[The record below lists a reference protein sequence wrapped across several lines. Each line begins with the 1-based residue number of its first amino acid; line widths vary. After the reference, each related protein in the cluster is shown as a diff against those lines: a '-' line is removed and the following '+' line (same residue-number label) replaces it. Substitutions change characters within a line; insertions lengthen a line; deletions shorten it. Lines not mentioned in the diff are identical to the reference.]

1 MMVEAI
7 KRNVKE
13 GTRLM
18 GNTQT
23 TVNCCS
29 TINKLHSIH
38 LWLISIMFYQLVQS
52 EH

>member
-1 MMVEAI
+1 
-7 KRNVKE
+7 
-13 GTRLM
+13 M

-23 TVNCCS
+23 TVNYCS

-38 LWLISIMFYQLVQS
+38 LWFISTTFYQLAQS